1 MKIHC
6 NLEIH
11 SYLEK
16 CMDHI
21 NNGPYQ
27 QEDFTCKTYDNTLS
41 IHSSLME
48 IKLSELVFSNELF
61 WN

>member
-6 NLEIH
+6 NLEIR

-16 CMDHI
+16 YMDHI

-27 QEDFTCKTYDNTLS
+27 QEDFTCED
-41 IHSSLME
+41 I
-48 IKLSELVFSNELF
+48 
-61 WN
+61 

>member
-27 QEDFTCKTYDNTLS
+27 QEDFTCED
-41 IHSSLME
+41 I
-48 IKLSELVFSNELF
+48 
-61 WN
+61 